1 MTAPIETRE
10 IATPARAPWRRELK
24 AMSRLAWPIVL
35 TQLAWIGMLT
45 TDTAMIG
52 RIGAEQLAGASLSL
66 MVFFLAYVI
75 CFGVVTATASLASQA
90 YGARQPRRIR
100 RVVRQGWWVTIAL
113 TVPMLM
119 ALAFTPEIL
128 SLMGQPPETLP
139 HADTYISTLMWSLPL
154 ATAFTVLRNF
164 VSALG
169 RPRPALWVMLSGLPL
184 NALLDYGLIY
194 GNFGLPRLEL
204 VGAGL
209 ATTIINIA
217 MFSALLAIVLFRKPF
232 SRYAILG
239 RFWRPDWPQFR
250 QIFRI
255 GLPIAGTHLMVAG
268 FFIGAVFVIG
278 AFGTEAIAAHMIAI
292 QLPHISIM
300 IPMGLSQ
307 AATVRVGH
315 AVGRRNVEAAYRAGW
330 TATAMTVCFM
340 IMMSVVVML
349 VPEAFVKLF
358 IDASRPESVDVMNL
372 AVSFLVLAAFFQ
384 IADGIQEVMYGAL
397 RGLNDTVIP
406 MLIAGI
412 SYWGVGL
419 ATGVWLAF
427 SHDLQGVGLWLGFI
441 FGLSCA
447 AILLGWRFYRFFKR
461 QHLPSIQ
468 TPT

>member
-1 MTAPIETRE
+1 
-10 IATPARAPWRRELK
+10 
-24 AMSRLAWPIVL
+24 MSRLAWPIVL
-35 TQLAWIGMLT
+35 TQLAWVGMLV

-52 RIGAEQLAGASLSL
+52 RLGAEELAGASLSL

-90 YGARQPRRIR
+90 YGAREPRRVR
-100 RVVRQGWWVTIAL
+100 RIVRQGWWVTIAL

-119 ALAFTPEIL
+119 ALTFTPEIL
-128 SLMGQPPETLP
+128 SLMGQPAQTLP
-139 HADTYISTLMWSLPL
+139 HAGAYLSTLMWSLPL

-169 RPRPALWVMLSGLPL
+169 RPRPALWVMLSGVPL

-209 ATTIINIA
+209 ATTIINIM
-217 MFSALLAIVLFRKPF
+217 MFTALLAIVLFRNPF

-239 RFWRPDWPQFR
+239 RFWRPDWAQFR

-278 AFGTEAIAAHMIAI
+278 SFGTEAIAAHMIAI

-330 TATAMTVCFM
+330 VATAMTVCFM
-340 IMMSVVVML
+340 TMMSVVVML

-358 IDASRPESVDVMNL
+358 IDTSHPESDAVLNL

-384 IADGIQEVMYGAL
+384 VADGIQEVMSGAL
-397 RGLNDTVIP
+397 RGLNDTVVP
-406 MLIAGI
+406 MFIAGI

-427 SHDLQGVGLWLGFI
+427 SRDLQGVGLWLGFI

-447 AILLGWRFYRFFKR
+447 AILLGWRFYRFFKNR
-461 QHLPSIQ
+461 HLPSIQ